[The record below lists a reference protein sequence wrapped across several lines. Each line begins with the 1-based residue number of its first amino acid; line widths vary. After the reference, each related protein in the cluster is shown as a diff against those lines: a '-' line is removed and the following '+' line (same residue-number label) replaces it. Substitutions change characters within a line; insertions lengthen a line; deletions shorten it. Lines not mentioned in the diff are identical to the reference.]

1 MASPRPIVLRF
12 ESRNGQFRVTVPPS
26 MLFPDLRD
34 KILEHLPP
42 STDPTS
48 IILSNKPIGVGGQ
61 ERPLASLDGV
71 AIERV
76 GLSHGDKLF
85 LGYQEKASL
94 SNGDSHPQQAA
105 PSQKPV
111 TESRRLNGAAVPQQT
126 TVALPPHPTSPSA
139 ILKNPWEVVEQSPLD
154 DFLDKKDGKIPRP
167 RDTKM
172 CRHGPKGMCD
182 YCMPLEPYAP
192 EYLAD
197 KKIKHLSFH
206 SYLRKINS
214 SKNKPELKSSYMPPL
229 SEPYYR
235 VRRDCPSGH
244 PPWPEGIC
252 TKCQPSAITL
262 KPQEFRMVDHVEFS
276 SPSLI
281 NGLLDFWRK
290 SGSQRLGYLYGTYEE
305 YTEVPL
311 GIKAVVQA
319 IYEPPQ
325 VDEVDGISLN
335 EWETEKEVD
344 EVARLCGLQKVGVIV
359 TDLLDAGKGDGSVVC
374 KRHADSYWL
383 SSLEIA
389 FASRYQARYP
399 KATKWSETGSFGS
412 NFVTCVLSGDENG
425 AIAVSAYQASNSAV
439 EMVRADIV
447 EPSADPTVMLVQSE
461 DDNDS
466 GSELRYIPEVFYR
479 KINEYGANVQEN
491 AKPSFPVEYL
501 LVTLT
506 HGFPTDEAP
515 LFIDST
521 FPIENREVI
530 GESQELRV
538 VARKLVTHDDTKKAI
553 RAVSDFHL
561 LAFLHSLGTFS
572 KDEEELLAR
581 VATTHDPSDGLQL
594 VNTSGWATL
603 VAILQES
610 GERPPKRPLPM
621 ARDTP
626 VASFAQRHGHLQ
638 SRSVSP
644 KSDSER
650 LAKRFKG
657 TSLE

>member
-1 MASPRPIVLRF
+1 MAPARPIVLRF
-12 ESRNGQFRVTVPPS
+12 ESRNGQFRLTVNPS
-26 MLFPDLRD
+26 ELFPELEA
-34 KILEHLPP
+34 KILEHLPEN
-42 STDPTS
+42 TDPTS
-48 IILSNKPIGVGGQ
+48 IVLSNKPIGVGGQ
-61 ERPLASLDGV
+61 ERLLSGLQGV
-71 AIERV
+71 SIERV
-76 GLSHGDKLF
+76 GLSHGDKLY
-85 LGYQEKASL
+85 LGYQDKPSV
-94 SNGDSHPQQAA
+94 SNGVSHA
-105 PSQKPV
+105 PPV
-111 TESRRLNGAAVPQQT
+111 KVTSESRRLNGAAVPQQIP
-126 TVALPPHPTSPSA
+126 VSLPPRPKSPSA
-139 ILKNPWEVVEQSPLD
+139 IIQNPWEVVEQSALD
-154 DFLDKKDGKIPRP
+154 DLLDKKDGKIPRP

-214 SKNKPELKSSYMPPL
+214 STNKPELKSSYMPPL

-235 VRRDCPSGH
+235 VKRDCPSGH

-262 KPQEFRMVDHVEFS
+262 KPQEFRMVDHVEFA

-290 SGSQRLGYLYGTYEE
+290 SGAQRLGYLYGTYEE

-325 VDEVDGISLN
+325 VDEVDGITLN
-335 EWETEKEVD
+335 EWTNEAEVD
-344 EVARLCGLQKVGVIV
+344 EVARLCGLQK
-359 TDLLDAGKGDGSVVC
+359 AQ
-374 KRHADSYWL
+374 H
-383 SSLEIA
+383 
-389 FASRYQARYP
+389 P
-399 KATKWSETGSFGS
+399 KATKWSETGRFGS
-412 NFVTCVLSGDENG
+412 NFVTCVLSGDEDG
-425 AIAVSAYQASNSAV
+425 AIAVSAYQASNTAA
-439 EMVRADIV
+439 EMVRADII
-447 EPSADPTVMLVQSE
+447 EPSADPSVMLVQSE
-461 DDNDS
+461 DDDDL
-466 GSELRYIPEVFYR
+466 GSKLRYIPEVFYR
-479 KINEYGANVQEN
+479 RINEYGANVQEN

-506 HGFPTDEAP
+506 HGFPTVESP
-515 LFIDST
+515 IFVESN

-530 GESQELRV
+530 GESQELRT
-538 VARKLVTHDDTKKAI
+538 VARKLVTHGDPKKAI

-561 LAFLHSLGTFS
+561 LTFLRSLGTFS
-572 KDEEELLAR
+572 PEEERLLTR
-581 VATTHDPSDGLQL
+581 VATSHDPADGMQL
-594 VNTSGWATL
+594 VNTNGWATL

-610 GERPPKRPLPM
+610 GERPLKRPRLSM
-621 ARDTP
+621 AEDAP
-626 VASFAQRHGHLQ
+626 IVASSQKHQHLLP
-638 SRSVSP
+638 RSVSP
-644 KSDSER
+644 NSDSER